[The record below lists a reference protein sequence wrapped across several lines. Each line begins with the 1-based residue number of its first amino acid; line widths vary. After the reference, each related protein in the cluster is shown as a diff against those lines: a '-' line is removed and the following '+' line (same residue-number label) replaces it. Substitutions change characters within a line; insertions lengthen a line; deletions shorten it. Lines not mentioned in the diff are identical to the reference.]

1 MGALVPKN
9 LGDDTECNQLYHQG
23 RPDRNWNFF
32 LRICDLNPLE
42 RKMVLGHLSDSFMA
56 NFLIDLLQGIFC
68 S

>member
-9 LGDDTECNQLYHQG
+9 LGDDTDCNQLHHQG
-23 RPDRNWNFF
+23 RNWNFS

-42 RKMVLGHLSDSFMA
+42 RKMVLGHLSDSFTA
-56 NFLIDLLQGIFC
+56 NFLIDLLQDIFC